1 MWTQKVNFWIKV
13 QSNQFQNEFLI
24 QLKYFSWVEHIHKN
38 TFVDGLVVGKVAIV
52 EPPFMFFFYATNVNQ
67 QYIN

>member
-1 MWTQKVNFWIKV
+1 MWNQKVNFWIKV

-24 QLKYFSWVEHIHKN
+24 YLKYFSWVKHIHKN
-38 TFVDGLVVGKVAIV
+38 TFVDGLFYGKVVIV
-52 EPPFMFFFYATNVNQ
+52 EHLFIFFCATNVNQ